1 MDNQELRKALE
12 SLNEQ
17 LARLQDKIRDAN
29 QSAEPDQP
37 NLETTRELVRL
48 EREAMLHQAMAIAA
62 RAGTKDS
69 EGSRETT

>member
-17 LARLQDKIRDAN
+17 LARLQEKLREGSDN
-29 QSAEPDQP
+29 QQP
-37 NLETTRELVRL
+37 MERQIETTRELVRL

-62 RAGTKDS
+62 RAGKKSS
-69 EGSRETT
+69 EGSRETS